1 MINYQEWFFKE
12 LYRTKVLQI
21 KCIYSFVEKL
31 LEYQHQHLRRSNCSI
46 EKQFDIIKIIGFA
59 NKYSLSNE
67 GGKELLEIINNI
79 STRYDA
85 EGTIPGTLNGIKNSV
100 FKDMSHFNYE
110 TIQVHWFEDWN
121 VVVIGITDPLDL
133 HLRNPI
139 ELMIAW
145 FP

>member
-1 MINYQEWFFKE
+1 
-12 LYRTKVLQI
+12 
-21 KCIYSFVEKL
+21 
-31 LEYQHQHLRRSNCSI
+31 
-46 EKQFDIIKIIGFA
+46 
-59 NKYSLSNE
+59 
-67 GGKELLEIINNI
+67 LEIINNI

-100 FKDMSHFNYE
+100 LCHFNYE